1 MAVVEQR
8 RLFSEARARQAMA
21 HAQRQAS
28 SSTTTS
34 TDGCDDGAAAPPPSD
49 DSVPVD
55 VLVEQVLRDASIC
68 PWRCL
73 GLLPAAPT
81 DRVRKRYLH
90 LAKRL
95 HPDKADHPEARDAF
109 AAMQLAFRSM
119 QKRS

>member
-34 TDGCDDGAAAPPPSD
+34 ADDGGDGASAAPSD
-49 DSVPVD
+49 DSVD

-95 HPDKADHPEARDAF
+95 HPDKAAHAQAKRAFEAVESAYQRCC
-109 AAMQLAFRSM
+109 SV
-119 QKRS
+119 